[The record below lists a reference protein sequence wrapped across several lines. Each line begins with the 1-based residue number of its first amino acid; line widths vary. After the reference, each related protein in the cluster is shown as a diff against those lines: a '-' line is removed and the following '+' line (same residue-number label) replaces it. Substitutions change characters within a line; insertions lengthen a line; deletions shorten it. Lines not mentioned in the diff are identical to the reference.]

1 MCRRLGKKHFQYVG
15 TEGLEQQKK
24 ERMIRAPHRFLCDS
38 YMVCI
43 LNDHT
48 NLREKLWNPQ
58 NNNPQGIA
66 KPLRH
71 SKQKHYAKL
80 LRFYDRASTGK

>member
-15 TEGLEQQKK
+15 PEGLESQKH
-24 ERMIRAPHRFLCDS
+24 ERMLRAPHRRLCDS

-48 NLREKLWNPQ
+48 NLREVFWNSQ
-58 NNNPQGIA
+58 HDS
-66 KPLRH
+66 PLGVSTRLTER
-71 SKQKHYAKL
+71 KQKLYEKL
-80 LRFYDRASTGK
+80 QRYYDRASTGR

>member
-1 MCRRLGKKHFQYVG
+1 MCRRLGKKHPQHVG
-15 TEGLEQQKK
+15 TEGLERQKK

-48 NLREKLWNPQ
+48 NLREKLWCSQ
-58 NNNPQGIA
+58 NANYAGLGKRMRPSKA
-66 KPLRH
+66 KL
-71 SKQKHYAKL
+71 YAKL
-80 LRFYDRASTGK
+80 ERYYDRAGNGK